1 MIKEGDDDEED
12 EEQIRLLRRLW
23 TQLIATGC
31 VFATKLVNTNC
42 AEKSLTLLQNVRDL
56 AHTEDRNLSSVR
68 RDVIPFIHDTL
79 GMYYYKR
86 NKYEAGLEYVRRA
99 LRLHQNRED
108 WIGVSKCRL
117 HEAALLGRMRKYKKA
132 LKCLGYVIS
141 NMESG
146 KLESSTIS
154 QAERLCMVAVCYH
167 NIAALEIQLENFQ
180 QACIASQ
187 NARRLARLCLSFSNR
202 WLKQFDATH
211 RNALVAMISAR
222 EMREVFS
229 SAEEKEYFSSLAT
242 AYYS

>member
-1 MIKEGDDDEED
+1 
-12 EEQIRLLRRLW
+12 
-23 TQLIATGC
+23 
-31 VFATKLVNTNC
+31 
-42 AEKSLTLLQNVRDL
+42 
-56 AHTEDRNLSSVR
+56 
-68 RDVIPFIHDTL
+68 L
-79 GMYYYKR
+79 G
-86 NKYEAGLEYVRRA
+86 V
-99 LRLHQNRED
+99 
-108 WIGVSKCRL
+108 
-117 HEAALLGRMRKYKKA
+117 
-132 LKCLGYVIS
+132 VIS

-146 KLESSTIS
+146 KLESSTTS
-154 QAERLCMVAVCYH
+154 QAERLCMVAVAYH

-229 SAEEKEYFSSLAT
+229 SNEERDYFESLAT

>member
-1 MIKEGDDDEED
+1 MIKEDDEED

-56 AHTEDRNLSSVR
+56 AHTEDRNLSPVR

-167 NIAALEIQLENFQ
+167 NIASLEIQLENFQ

-242 AYYS
+242 AYYA